1 MRFTKI
7 LFACCLLT
15 SFLQGHAQERG
26 SGNFRQFTL
35 SLQPSYNRQLET
47 LTLQH
52 FEAAYG
58 WSLRKNRMLEIGLD
72 NISATTQHIYWFNQQ
87 RLEDP
92 TKIIHRSLGLNAA
105 HYKFLGPTNARL
117 QPYLATGWASVLSYN
132 TRLPGTL
139 SNGTQP
145 SYPSKN
151 VLWVN
156 RLLLSPGVQ
165 YSFGALLVKLEVPL
179 TIVQAE
185 SSYMKIENPAIP
197 RHSQKQSTF
206 TTHYFPFETIAL
218 ELGVAY
224 RIPR

>member
-7 LFACCLLT
+7 LFACCLLI
-15 SFLQGHAQERG
+15 SFLQGHAQETG

-58 WSLRKNRMLEIGLD
+58 WSLPKNRMLEIGLD
-72 NISATTQHIYWFNQQ
+72 NISATTQHSYWFNQQ

-92 TKIIHRSLGLNAA
+92 TKLIRRSLGLNAA
-105 HYKFLGPTNARL
+105 HYKFIRSTDARL
-117 QPYLATGWASVLSYN
+117 QPYIATGWTSLLSYAK
-132 TRLPGTL
+132 RLPGTF
-139 SNGTQP
+139 SNGTQA
-145 SYPSKN
+145 SYPSKDIMW
-151 VLWVN
+151 LN
-156 RLLLSPGVQ
+156 RLLLSPGIQ

-185 SSYMKIENPAIP
+185 SSYIKIENPAIP
-197 RHSQKQSTF
+197 LHSQKQSTF
-206 TTHYFPFETIAL
+206 TTHYFLFEAIAL